1 MNQITHLLITRLAQ
15 SLETAMKT
23 NVSASDPTRA
33 RDVQP
38 YRFQGSPL
46 DNYIYLYVTGGDIN
60 NPQLADSRVSSQGE
74 VVDNL
79 GMTLPA
85 GEIGGGH
92 YWWRRGRVV
101 LGCYFVLDP
110 KFTQVVAGQHA
121 HVVLGRAMYTIDG
134 TNVADLIDD
143 FGEQAYMIAC
153 YANTFY
159 EGGGPPNQYI
169 WRGDIHWQALTR
181 RPL

>member
-1 MNQITHLLITRLAQ
+1 MNQIGHLLIMRLAD
-15 SLETAMKT
+15 SLEYAMKT
-23 NVSASDPTRA
+23 SIPSSDITKA
-33 RDVQP
+33 TLVQP

-46 DNYIYLYVTGGDIN
+46 ENYIYLYVTGGDMN
-60 NPQLADSRVSSQGE
+60 DPNLADSRVSSQREG
-74 VVDNL
+74 VDNL
-79 GMTLPA
+79 DMTLPA

-110 KFTQVVAGQHA
+110 KFAQEVAGQHA
-121 HVVLGRAMYTIDG
+121 HTVLGRAMYTIDS
-134 TNVADLIDD
+134 TNVADLVDD

-169 WRGDIHWQALTR
+169 WRGEIHWQALTR